1 MTDNPPLFEQ
11 ACIPCTGGIPSLSQ
25 AEIQDNLALLHSD
38 WLLGNEHKVIT
49 RKFVVKGFAK
59 AVYLANL
66 TAFLADSEG
75 HHPDIAFGWGYCAVS
90 FTTHDSGGLTI
101 NDFICAQK
109 LDRMN
114 GGLME
119 VQEASA

>member
-1 MTDNPPLFEQ
+1 MTDSTPLYEQ
-11 ACIPCTGGIPSLSQ
+11 ACLPCTGDMPLLTQ
-25 AEIQDNLALLHSD
+25 PEIQENIALLHTD
-38 WLLGNEHKVIT
+38 WLLDNKHKVIT
-49 RKFVVKGFAK
+49 RKYVVKGFAK

-66 TAFLADSEG
+66 AAFLADQEG

-109 LDRMN
+109 LDMIN
-114 GGLME
+114 GSLKLE
-119 VQEASA
+119 